1 MQYWALLLSAY
12 VYDIQFWPTRPH
24 GNADGLSRLPLLE
37 TSMFSAPDESTMF
50 NVTQMQSLSVSPPEL
65 EAATRSDLLLSRL
78 LRYVRFREAIPILA
92 QGIELTVEGDTIWLG
107 IRVVVPVKLSVRV
120 LVELHQGHPGVV
132 GMMAL
137 ARSYV
142 WWHAL
147 EKDVEKQAKACST
160 CLAVKSAPVKAPLHL
175 WEWPAVPWQRI

>member
-1 MQYWALLLSAY
+1 M
-12 VYDIQFWPTRPH
+12 
-24 GNADGLSRLPLLE
+24 
-37 TSMFSAPDESTMF
+37 
-50 NVTQMQSLSVSPPEL
+50 
-65 EAATRSDLLLSRL
+65 ATTGS
-78 LRYVRFREAIPILA
+78 REAIPILA

-107 IRVVVPVKLSVRV
+107 IRVVVPVKLRVRV

-132 GMMAL
+132 RMMAS

-147 EKDVEKQAKACST
+147 EEEVEKQAKACST

-175 WEWPAVPWQRI
+175 WEWPSVPWQCM